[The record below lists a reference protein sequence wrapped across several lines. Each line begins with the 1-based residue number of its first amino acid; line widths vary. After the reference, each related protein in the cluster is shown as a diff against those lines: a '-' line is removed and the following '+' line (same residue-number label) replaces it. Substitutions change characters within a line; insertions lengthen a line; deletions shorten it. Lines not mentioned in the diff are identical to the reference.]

1 MKTKN
6 SSFLTKKTAKPIMN
20 MRMVKVSN
28 STKMMERKKKKNLRK
43 TKTKKKVIL
52 SSKRI
57 PKPVKHPSRPNS
69 TPNPKESPR
78 ESWISTLQS

>member
-6 SSFLTKKTAKPIMN
+6 SSFLNKKTVKPIMT
-20 MRMVKVSN
+20 MGMVKVSN
-28 STKMMERKKKKNLRK
+28 STKMMEMKKKKNLKK

-52 SSKRI
+52 SIKRI
-57 PKPVKHPSRPNS
+57 TKPEKHPSRPNS